1 MSLSRDALSRA
12 RGRLRYRA
20 QPGWIAPML
29 ATLTDRAPPGS
40 GWIYE
45 PKLDGV
51 RVLAYVTGGTVRLFS
66 RNRRQVEVG
75 RLLDGVVD
83 CLPIAVDVDEFGLR
97 PGRPPA
103 MPQ

>member
-29 ATLTDRAPPGS
+29 ATLTDRAPS
-40 GWIYE
+40 GGGWVYE

-51 RVLAYVTGGTVRLFS
+51 RVLAYVSG
-66 RNRRQVEVG
+66 
-75 RLLDGVVD
+75 
-83 CLPIAVDVDEFGLR
+83 
-97 PGRPPA
+97 
-103 MPQ
+103 